1 MERSKS
7 LALLLSVALAASS
20 LLLIQSTFAQS
31 SAQSA
36 PEFKLTVADNSYNVA
51 PATITSTDP
60 YTGNTTTTTIP
71 GYRVEN
77 ETVEATIT
85 NNGASYY
92 NFAYKGHYETHWN
105 YFPSDPQ
112 STGAYNQYDS
122 YNVPC
127 HASNGTSTVI
137 ALTFL
142 PKITQGAMDV
152 KVQGL
157 YGGYRA
163 VPYGHAIAL
172 PGGAT
177 YDFYFEGTAGEWSNT
192 QTISYDQATP
202 SPSPT
207 APELSWLAV
216 VPLLFSVL
224 LIAVIVRYQKI
235 ALSQKT
241 LTKKLLC

>member
-1 MERSKS
+1 MEHSKS
-7 LALLLSVALAASS
+7 LALLLCVVMAASS

-77 ETVEATIT
+77 KTVEATIT

-92 NFAYKGHYETHWN
+92 NFAYKGHYETQWN
-105 YFPSDPQ
+105 YYPSDPQ

-122 YNVPC
+122 YSVPC
-127 HASNGTSTVI
+127 QASNGTTTVI
-137 ALTFL
+137 ALIFL

-163 VPYGHAIAL
+163 VPYGHAMVL

-177 YDFYFEGTAGEWSNT
+177 YDFYFEGTAGDWSNA
-192 QTISYDQATP
+192 QTVNYDEVD
-202 SPSPT
+202 SSLSLT
-207 APELSWLAV
+207 APEFPTTAIL
-216 VPLLFSVL
+216 PLLAAISLMAAVL
-224 LIAVIVRYQKI
+224 LRKN
-235 ALSQKT
+235 SP
-241 LTKKLLC
+241 KK